1 MTLSH
6 KCRQCVLVLAA
17 LQCHCERW
25 RNGKGLHRQRWRNAA
40 VWQTLA
46 KVVSFQLQASLETL
60 ETTTLN
66 ENIRSYIPGISGYTG
81 SATLLYYKD
90 DSNNINTTD
99 LLNKLY
105 KTGTTG
111 VSSSDTVEL
120 TFRWVDGT
128 DNNDIK
134 LTAYITSASIGA
146 ATGTLLGQRSVSKAL
161 VRSLRSRSHERLL
174 RDFRRS

>member
-1 MTLSH
+1 MAKVYSG
-6 KCRQCVLVLAA
+6 RDGVMQLA
-17 LQCHCERW
+17 
-25 RNGKGLHRQRWRNAA
+25 GT
-40 VWQTLA
+40 TLA
-46 KVVSFQLQASLETL
+46 KVVNFSLSANLETL
-60 ETTTLN
+60 ETTTLS
-66 ENIRSYIPGISGYTG
+66 ENIRSYTPGISGYSG

-90 DSNNINTTD
+90 DDGDINTTD

-111 VSSSDTVEL
+111 VSSSDTIEL

-146 ATGTLLGQRSVSKAL
+146 ATGDIVRAEISFQGTGAL
-161 VRSLRSRSHERLL
+161 STVTIS
-174 RDFRRS
+174 

>member
-1 MTLSH
+1 MAKVFTG
-6 KCRQCVLVLAA
+6 RDGVMQLAGA
-17 LQCHCERW
+17 
-25 RNGKGLHRQRWRNAA
+25 
-40 VWQTLA
+40 TLA
-46 KVVSFQLQASLETL
+46 KVVSFSLSANLETL

-66 ENIRSYIPGISGYTG
+66 ENIRSYTPGISGYTG

-105 KTGTTG
+105 KTGTAG

-120 TFRWVDGT
+120 TFRWVDGA

-146 ATGTLLGQRSVSKAL
+146 STGDIVRAEISFQGTGAL
-161 VRSLRSRSHERLL
+161 STVTIS
-174 RDFRRS
+174 

>member
-1 MTLSH
+1 MAKVYTGRDGVMQLS
-6 KCRQCVLVLAA
+6 
-17 LQCHCERW
+17 
-25 RNGKGLHRQRWRNAA
+25 GT
-40 VWQTLA
+40 TLA
-46 KVVSFQLQASLETL
+46 KVVSFSLSANLETL

-66 ENIRSYIPGISGYTG
+66 ENIRSYTPGISGYTG

-105 KTGTTG
+105 KTGTAG

-120 TFRWVDGT
+120 TFRWVDGA

-146 ATGTLLGQRSVSKAL
+146 STGDIVRAEIAFQGTGAL
-161 VRSLRSRSHERLL
+161 STVTIS
-174 RDFRRS
+174 